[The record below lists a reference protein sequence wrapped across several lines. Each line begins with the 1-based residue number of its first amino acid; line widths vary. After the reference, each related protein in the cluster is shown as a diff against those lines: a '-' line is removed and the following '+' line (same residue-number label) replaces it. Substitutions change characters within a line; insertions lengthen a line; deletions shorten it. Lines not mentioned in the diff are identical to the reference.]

1 MCRTP
6 LVNQRCERHPSV
18 GGLTLHHQGP
28 NGARPSVAHED
39 GSLETKCAPGA
50 GLRLATPECGLAPVG
65 EHQQSEG
72 FVQRLHICKDGK
84 IETYIR
90 RGPLS

>member
-6 LVNQRCERHPSV
+6 MFKQRCERHPSV

-28 NGARPSVAHED
+28 SGARPAGTHGDVLPEK
-39 GSLETKCAPGA
+39 ECAPVA
-50 GLRLATPECGLAPVG
+50 GMSLATPECSLAPVG

-90 RGPLS
+90 RGPHS